1 MTEAPVVAGSRSS
14 EASAARP
21 GGGARVSIGVPVFN
35 GAGYLEVCLDS
46 LLAQTYR
53 DVEVLISDNASTDG
67 TRDICRAYCE
77 RDERVR
83 YYRQPR
89 NRGVGANYRFLVE
102 HASGEFFKWAAYDD
116 VCAPRFV
123 ERCVA
128 ALDRSPSDV
137 VAFPHTTFIDGAG
150 EPLPRV
156 DGGVRWR
163 NHPKPIGRLND
174 LLADHTRSFAKW
186 QFGLIRRD
194 ALVRTGLIRNYDA
207 SDLVLMA
214 ELALLGG
221 FARVTEP
228 LFRLRIHEATSG
240 VANASPAE
248 LADWYDPDRGDRYP
262 LDRTSMLLG
271 YLGAVATSPLSTAE
285 KAAGTGLVAR
295 WLLSDRQWRVIGGE
309 LKRRALGSARRPRH
323 SRVVDPS

>member
-1 MTEAPVVAGSRSS
+1 MTEAPVVAGSRPP
-14 EASAARP
+14 EAGAARP

-35 GAGYLEVCLDS
+35 GAGYLEDCLDS

-53 DVEVLISDNASTDG
+53 DVEILISDNASTDG
-67 TRDICRAYCE
+67 TPDICRAYCE

-89 NRGVGANYRFLVE
+89 NRGVAANYRFLVDN
-102 HASGEFFKWAAYDD
+102 ASGEFFKWAAYDD
-116 VCAPRFV
+116 VCAPQFV
-123 ERCVA
+123 EHCVA
-128 ALDRSPSDV
+128 ALDRAPSDV
-137 VAFPHTTFIDGAG
+137 LAFPHTTFIDGAG
-150 EPLPRV
+150 EPLRRV

-186 QFGLIRRD
+186 QFGVIRRD

-221 FARVTEP
+221 FARVSEP

-248 LADWYDPDRGDRYP
+248 LADWYNPDRSDHYP

-271 YLGAVATSPLSTAE
+271 YLGAVASSPLPAHE
-285 KAAGTGLVAR
+285 KAAGTVLVAR
-295 WLLSDRQWRVIGGE
+295 WLLSDRQWRVVGGE
-309 LKRRALGSARRPRH
+309 LKRRAAGSARRRLR
-323 SRVVDPS
+323 SREVRS

>member
-1 MTEAPVVAGSRSS
+1 MTGASAVTGSRVSY
-14 EASAARP
+14 ARAGRP
-21 GGGARVSIGVPVFN
+21 GGQARVSVGVPVFN
-35 GAGYLEVCLDS
+35 GARYLEDCLDS
-46 LLAQTYR
+46 LLAHTYR
-53 DVEVLISDNASTDG
+53 DVEILISDNASTDR
-67 TRDICRAYCE
+67 TPDICRLYCE

-89 NRGVGANYRFLVE
+89 NRGVGANYRFLVD
-102 HASGEFFKWAAYDD
+102 HAGGEFFKWAAYDD
-116 VCAPRFV
+116 ICAPQFI

-128 ALDRSPSDV
+128 ALDRAPSDV
-137 VAFPHTTFIDGAG
+137 LAFPYTTFIDGAG

-163 NHPKPIGRLND
+163 NHATPIGRLND

-186 QFGLIRRD
+186 QFGVIRRD

-221 FARVTEP
+221 FARVSEP

-248 LADWYDPDRGDRYP
+248 LADWYDPDRGDHYP
-262 LDRTSMLLG
+262 LDRTSMFLG
-271 YLGAVATSPLSTAE
+271 YLGAVASSPLSAHE

-309 LKRRALGSARRPRH
+309 LKRRAVGSARRRRR
-323 SRVVDPS
+323 SWEVGRS

>member
-1 MTEAPVVAGSRSS
+1 MSGVPVVTAGKRS
-14 EASAARP
+14 EVRADRTDRQ
-21 GGGARVSIGVPVFN
+21 ARVSIGVPVFN
-35 GAGYLEVCLDS
+35 GARYLEACLDS

-53 DVEVLISDNASTDG
+53 DIEILMSDNASTDR
-67 TRDICRAYCE
+67 TPDICRAYRE

-89 NRGVGANYRFLVE
+89 NRGVGANYRFLVD
-102 HASGEFFKWAAYDD
+102 HAGGEFFKWAAYDD
-116 VCAPRFV
+116 ICAPQFV

-137 VAFPHTTFIDGAG
+137 LAFPDTTFIDGAG

-186 QFGLIRRD
+186 QFGVIRRD

-221 FARVTEP
+221 FARVGDP
-228 LFRLRIHEATSG
+228 LFGLRIHDATSG

-248 LADWYDPDRGDRYP
+248 LADWYDPDRGDHYP
-262 LDRTSMLLG
+262 LDRTTMFLG
-271 YLGAVATSPLSTAE
+271 YLGAVVSSPLAAHE

-309 LKRRALGSARRPRH
+309 LKRRVVGPGRRRLR
-323 SRVVDPS
+323 SREMGWS

>member
-1 MTEAPVVAGSRSS
+1 MTAPVVAGSRSS
-14 EASAARP
+14 EANAARP

-35 GAGYLEVCLDS
+35 GARYLGDCLDS

-89 NRGVGANYRFLVE
+89 NRGVSANYRFLVE